1 MGKLFGTDGVRG
13 AANIDLTPDLALSLG
28 RAAGLTL
35 ASDTPG
41 AKVLI
46 GRDTRASG
54 DMLEAALAAGFC
66 SAGVSVVSAGVIT
79 TPAVAMLTGTGAFA
93 AGAVISASH
102 NAAPENGIKFLGPD
116 GAKLADA
123 TEQRIEDLLE
133 AISNE
138 KGPAPSGK
146 VGRFAYDDSLH
157 EQYAAACVRT
167 CGATVRGIR
176 IVVDGANGAGSNL
189 NAAVLDRL
197 GLDVHR
203 INCAPD
209 GANINAD
216 CGSTHPTALQV
227 AVRGIGADLGAAFD
241 GDGDRVILCASDGA
255 IVDGDHV
262 MAIFGHQWANSP
274 KLPANT
280 IVGTVMSNLGLEK
293 CLSGIGV
300 TLLRA
305 DVGDRYVAE
314 LMRQSGA
321 AVGGE
326 KSGHIILSRYATTGD
341 GLLTLL
347 QILAVMSESGRS
359 LGDLAS
365 VMTEYPQILIGVRV
379 RTKENWDQDAGVQ
392 KAIAQGNAA
401 LAGRG
406 RLNVRPSGT
415 ESIVRIMAE
424 GPDQDELHGIVHH
437 IADAVRAHIGA

>member
-1 MGKLFGTDGVRG
+1 MGNLFGTDGVRG
-13 AANIDLTPDLALSLG
+13 AANTDLTPDFALCLG
-28 RAAGLTL
+28 RAAGLAL
-35 ASDTPG
+35 GCGTPE

-66 SAGVSVVSAGVIT
+66 SAGVNVVSAGVIT
-79 TPAVAMLTGTGAFA
+79 TPAVAMLTRTGAFA

-102 NAAPENGIKFLGPD
+102 NPAQENGIKLLGSE
-116 GAKLADA
+116 GAKLCHA
-123 TEQRIEDLLE
+123 TERSIENLLA
-133 AISNE
+133 AIADGS
-138 KGPAPSGK
+138 GPAPTNK

-157 EQYAAACVRT
+157 EIYAAAAAQT
-167 CGATVRGIR
+167 CGATVRGFR
-176 IVVDGANGAGSNL
+176 IVVDGANGAGSKL
-189 NAAVLDRL
+189 NTEVLDRL

-203 INCAPD
+203 INCSPD
-209 GANINAD
+209 GSNINAD

-241 GDGDRVILCASDGA
+241 GDGDRVILCDSDGA
-255 IVDGDHV
+255 IVDGDHM

-274 KLPANT
+274 SLPENT

-293 CLSGIGV
+293 SLTGIGV
-300 TLLRA
+300 NLLRA

-347 QILAVMSESGRS
+347 QILGVMAETGKPLR
-359 LGDLAS
+359 DLAS

-379 RTKENWDQDAGVQ
+379 RTKNGWDHDAGVQ
-392 KAIAQGNAA
+392 RAIDEGNAA

-424 GPDQDELHGIVHH
+424 GPDQDEIHGIVHH
-437 IADAVRAHIGA
+437 IAAAVRAHVGA